1 MCNCTISGTRRRER
15 TVFLLQAVP
24 RCRSLLHLHRHDL

>member
-1 MCNCTISGTRRRER
+1 MCNRTISRNRRRGGTILLFQ
-15 TVFLLQAVP
+15 TVS

>member
-1 MCNCTISGTRRRER
+1 MCNCTISRNRRRGR
-15 TVFLLQAVP
+15 AILLLQAVP

>member
-1 MCNCTISGTRRRER
+1 MCNRTISGNRRRGGAI
-15 TVFLLQAVP
+15 LLFQAVP

>member
-1 MCNCTISGTRRRER
+1 MCNRTISRNRRRGR
-15 TVFLLQAVP
+15 TILLLQAVP